1 MELIAGN
8 PAEPRTGGAEPGM
21 PERAGRSGAPR
32 GDLADRARGSL
43 LGLAVGDALGAPA
56 ENLRPSEIRRR
67 WGRIEGFVSDDPA
80 GTDDTEYAIFS
91 GLLLARHGSALTVTH
106 VERAW
111 HLWIADLDE
120 GPFRGA
126 GFSERG
132 TLENLRRGLAAPI
145 SAQHRHAWSDG
156 LAMRAAPFGVFAA
169 GRPDEA
175 ARLVAVD
182 GRVSHDGEGIYGG
195 QAVAAG
201 VAAAMTGAGVTSV
214 IAAALSVVPMDSWT
228 ARSLRRAVAAAQR
241 SYPDRLTMERAVR
254 SAVVVGGYPW
264 TDLAPEAV
272 GLAFGAFAAARGDFR
287 TAVLTAVNMG
297 RDADTTAAVAGA
309 LAGAL
314 NGASAIPR
322 RWGDAIGPVRG
333 SCLPTMRGHHV
344 LEIAELLTPDEAEE
358 VEVEVA
364 VTEEAVAG
372 EVSEV
377 EGTHGADGAMD
388 GAAGGVAHTPDR
400 AGPARTRRRT
410 DTDADTGTGT
420 GTDTVAVTVAAPVA
434 AAAAVRNDEPR
445 SEPRTTADA
454 PPPPYDAS
462 CTTPVTLATPTA
474 PTTLAT
480 PATPATND
488 SSATPAPASPA
499 PARLRTRPV
508 VGHRARIEGLL
519 LGLAAGDAAGWPAAR
534 HRAARMPE
542 WTRRLTRELDTFAE
556 LNATTTLPV
565 PIALNQPPEP
575 LRLGPSDDAEW
586 AAFAAGTVL
595 TSAAGPLHGLS
606 PGRRMRAAIDVA
618 WNALAAE
625 VAAAAA
631 RAPEVE
637 SAVLPLRARISV
649 RAGLGNLAAGLRPP
663 ATGHDNPHYFDD
675 AACVRAAVLAV
686 AHPADPAAAAD
697 LAEFDARYTQDGDGV
712 HGARAMAAAIA
723 EALGGADVDTAVNA
737 ALAQLPEGTE
747 IARNA
752 AHAVRIARDFVGEA
766 AGAFA
771 LVPVLEHQ
779 IVDHVYSYGIAAA
792 ETVPVTLA
800 LATAAR
806 GQIAQAVPAAA
817 CLSRVADSAPAL
829 AGALTGALG
838 GIGAVPDGWREA
850 CRTLAGCALPRL
862 AGTDLIELAGLLA
875 DTEPKPPG
883 GQFGHDIHDVHA
895 VRGRTHDTH
904 TR

>member
-1 MELIAGN
+1 MG
-8 PAEPRTGGAEPGM
+8 EPQEK
-21 PERAGRSGAPR
+21 
-32 GDLADRARGSL
+32 
-43 LGLAVGDALGAPA
+43 
-56 ENLRPSEIRRR
+56 
-67 WGRIEGFVSDDPA
+67 
-80 GTDDTEYAIFS
+80 
-91 GLLLARHGSALTVTH
+91 
-106 VERAW
+106 
-111 HLWIADLDE
+111 
-120 GPFRGA
+120 
-126 GFSERG
+126 
-132 TLENLRRGLAAPI
+132 
-145 SAQHRHAWSDG
+145 
-156 LAMRAAPFGVFAA
+156 
-169 GRPDEA
+169 
-175 ARLVAVD
+175 
-182 GRVSHDGEGIYGG
+182 
-195 QAVAAG
+195 
-201 VAAAMTGAGVTSV
+201 
-214 IAAALSVVPMDSWT
+214 
-228 ARSLRRAVAAAQR
+228 
-241 SYPDRLTMERAVR
+241 
-254 SAVVVGGYPW
+254 
-264 TDLAPEAV
+264 
-272 GLAFGAFAAARGDFR
+272 
-287 TAVLTAVNMG
+287 
-297 RDADTTAAVAGA
+297 
-309 LAGAL
+309 
-314 NGASAIPR
+314 
-322 RWGDAIGPVRG
+322 
-333 SCLPTMRGHHV
+333 
-344 LEIAELLTPDEAEE
+344 
-358 VEVEVA
+358 
-364 VTEEAVAG
+364 
-372 EVSEV
+372 
-377 EGTHGADGAMD
+377 
-388 GAAGGVAHTPDR
+388 
-400 AGPARTRRRT
+400 
-410 DTDADTGTGT
+410 
-420 GTDTVAVTVAAPVA
+420 
-434 AAAAVRNDEPR
+434 
-445 SEPRTTADA
+445 PRTTAGA
-454 PPPPYDAS
+454 PPPHD
-462 CTTPVTLATPTA
+462 TPRTSTA
-474 PTTLAT
+474 PAT
-480 PATPATND
+480 AAP
-488 SSATPAPASPA
+488 SSASPA
-499 PARLRTRPV
+499 TRTRTRPAIA
-508 VGHRARIEGLL
+508 HRARIEGLL

-556 LNATTTLPV
+556 QNATTTLPV

-586 AAFAAGTVL
+586 AAFAAGTLL
-595 TSAAGPLHGLS
+595 TSAAGPLHGLA

-686 AHPADPAAAAD
+686 AHPADPGAAAG

-875 DTEPKPPG
+875 DTEPKPSG
-883 GQFGHDIHDVHA
+883 GQFGHDIHDAHA
-895 VRGRTHDTH
+895 ARGRTHDTH